1 MFLEQI
7 GNTSDAIKF
16 SPRDSNTEFGG
27 AGQIMT
33 YTEKDELG
41 ELVNLESTWSLTRI
55 VRFFMVRRAFHV
67 EKSFSVNFLEH
78 FRDFNHCTDTFCKD
92 IWFCF

>member
-33 YTEKDELG
+33 YTEKDELE

-55 VRFFMVRRAFHV
+55 VLFFMVRRAFHV

-78 FRDFNHCTDTFCKD
+78 FRNFNHCTDSKD